1 MINNKI
7 KIFVMGFV
15 TAAIIFSSKNIFALG
30 QKVYAYFCDDYKI
43 EINGLE
49 LKLMD
54 GTRILNYGDRTYLSV
69 RNISEALG
77 ATVKWDEANK
87 TISINKPKPEEKI
100 VEKIVDKVVD
110 VPRDKKTNYQKLPLK
125 LNKKSCIIKING
137 VERKNSL
144 CYIYLDVK
152 NKSGESLNL
161 NYDEVKII
169 SRNGKEYS
177 STLLSHDF
185 DDAIENE
192 DKLTEKSIIFDK
204 TDDLE
209 KEFILK
215 IPVTSASGASYKET
229 FEFNIIA
236 DDN

>member
-7 KIFVMGFV
+7 KIFVMGFA
-15 TAAIIFSSKNIFALG
+15 TAAIIFGSKNIFALG

-100 VEKIVDKVVD
+100 VEKIVEKVVD
-110 VPRDKKTNYQKLPLK
+110 VPRDKKTNYQK
-125 LNKKSCIIKING
+125 NIQIKSKMQ
-137 VERKNSL
+137 K
-144 CYIYLDVK
+144 
-152 NKSGESLNL
+152 
-161 NYDEVKII
+161 
-169 SRNGKEYS
+169 
-177 STLLSHDF
+177 
-185 DDAIENE
+185 
-192 DKLTEKSIIFDK
+192 
-204 TDDLE
+204 
-209 KEFILK
+209 
-215 IPVTSASGASYKET
+215 
-229 FEFNIIA
+229 
-236 DDN
+236 